1 MMQSVPERSEG
12 KTSHAK
18 TLTMIGFKVNL
29 SWHYLVLFSPIFIGA
44 TDNPSF
50 AFFLERQ
57 LTLYLTLALSFG
69 VLVGVGRFFLKRN
82 KIAPSTLL
90 LGAAGLLATV
100 ASVLSLATLSADMP
114 WRIASVVLLGF
125 SEAFLMFL
133 WLHYYMEAAAGH
145 LFRSFAVDMMAG
157 GVIAFLTCSFVP
169 PLSYLVTLCMP
180 AVATVSLIANWRTI
194 EPVDAAAPAPA
205 VKPPRKSILR
215 HSLKTLLPTTVYAFV
230 FGLLQGG
237 FINSGIALLM
247 AGNAVVLV
255 GIVLA
260 GIVIFFIPEAPET
273 NADIDTIHRFSLL
286 FFVLGI
292 VGLSFL
298 GGALLASETV
308 ILAGFNLFDFGGLIL
323 GVGLAR
329 RLKPGSLLLV
339 DGGRVL
345 VYVSLAVGLVVGRC
359 VVTGFGVADPS
370 LVLYSLCG
378 AAITMLVATVLPPF
392 REQESFE
399 TQIACMTSESAESG
413 DAATGG
419 AAGSEAGAAA
429 APASG
434 AHAPAASKKAAV
446 ESASAQRDEPAP
458 SKSALS
464 SKPSG
469 EPKRADTPW
478 RRTCRGIAELYKLS
492 PRETEI
498 FFLIAKGRNAEYV
511 QQKLVISMHTAKT
524 HIANIYHKLGV
535 HSSQEMLSL
544 IETFREEDIKSQK
557 QD

>member
-1 MMQSVPERSEG
+1 
-12 KTSHAK
+12 
-18 TLTMIGFKVNL
+18 MIGFKVNL

-57 LTLYLTLALSFG
+57 FTLYLTLALSFG
-69 VLVGVGRFFLKRN
+69 ALVGVGRFFLKRN
-82 KIAPSTLL
+82 KTAPSTLL

-169 PLSYLVTLCMP
+169 PLSYVVALCMP

-298 GGALLASETV
+298 GGGGVLLASETV

-345 VYVSLAVGLVVGRC
+345 VYVSLAVGLVVGKC

-378 AAITMLVATVLPPF
+378 AAITMLVATVLTPF
-392 REQESFE
+392 REQEPFE
-399 TQIACMTSESAESG
+399 AQLARMTS
-413 DAATGG
+413 DPG
-419 AAGSEAGAAA
+419 AAAPEGAAA
-429 APASG
+429 AKKADVASASAAGAPAPSG
-434 AHAPAASKKAAV
+434 AGAGTSKKAAA
-446 ESASAQRDEPAP
+446 EPAPDASASASRDEDAP
-458 SKSALS
+458 SKPALS

-544 IETFREEDIKSQK
+544 IETFREEDIKSQE

>member
-1 MMQSVPERSEG
+1 
-12 KTSHAK
+12 
-18 TLTMIGFKVNL
+18 MIGFKVIL

-44 TDNPSF
+44 TNNPSF
-50 AFFLERQ
+50 SFFLERQ
-57 LTLYLTLALSFG
+57 FTLYLTLALSFAA
-69 VLVGVGRFFLKRN
+69 LVGVGRFFLNRN
-82 KIAPSTLL
+82 KTAPSTLL
-90 LGAAGLLATV
+90 LGAAGVLATV
-100 ASVLSLATLSADMP
+100 ASALSLATLSADMP

-157 GVIAFLTCSFVP
+157 GIIAFLTCSFVP
-169 PLSYLVTLCMP
+169 PISYIVTLCMP
-180 AVATVSLIANWRTI
+180 AVATVSLVANWRTI
-194 EPVDAAAPAPA
+194 EPVDVAVPAPA
-205 VKPPRKSILR
+205 INPPRKSILR

-237 FINSGIALLM
+237 FINSGVALLM

-255 GIVLA
+255 GIVVA

-292 VGLSFL
+292 VGQ
-298 GGALLASETV
+298 TV

-345 VYVSLAVGLVVGRC
+345 VYVSLAVGLVVGKG
-359 VVTGFGVADPS
+359 VVTGLGAADPS

-378 AAITMLVATVLPPF
+378 AAITMLVATVLTPF
-392 REQESFE
+392 REQDPFE
-399 TQIACMTSESAESG
+399 VQLARMPAEAGEVGTASTAVTDAAPTSDTATSKKTAGDATAAASTLIARDEAATSSKTAMPAKPNAES
-413 DAATGG
+413 
-419 AAGSEAGAAA
+419 
-429 APASG
+429 
-434 AHAPAASKKAAV
+434 
-446 ESASAQRDEPAP
+446 
-458 SKSALS
+458 
-464 SKPSG
+464 
-469 EPKRADTPW
+469 KRADTPW
-478 RRTCRGIAELYKLS
+478 RRTCRTIAELYKLS

-544 IETFREEDIKSQK
+544 IETFREEDIKSQE

>member
-1 MMQSVPERSEG
+1 
-12 KTSHAK
+12 
-18 TLTMIGFKVNL
+18 MIGFKVNL

-57 LTLYLTLALSFG
+57 FTLYLTLALSFG
-69 VLVGVGRFFLKRN
+69 ALVGVGRFFLKRN
-82 KIAPSTLL
+82 KTAPSTLL

-169 PLSYLVTLCMP
+169 PLSYVVALCMP

-194 EPVDAAAPAPA
+194 EPVDVAARTPA
-205 VKPPRKSILR
+205 VVPPRKSVLR

-237 FINSGIALLM
+237 FINSGVALLM

-255 GIVLA
+255 GIVVA

-298 GGALLASETV
+298 GGGGGVLLASETV

-345 VYVSLAVGLVVGRC
+345 VYMSLAVGLVVGKT
-359 VVTGFGVADPS
+359 VVTGLGVADPS

-378 AAITMLVATVLPPF
+378 AAITMLVATVLTPF
-392 REQESFE
+392 REQEPFE
-399 TQIACMTSESAESG
+399 AQLARMTS
-413 DAATGG
+413 DPG
-419 AAGSEAGAAA
+419 AAAPEGAAA
-429 APASG
+429 AKKADVASASAAGAPAPSG
-434 AHAPAASKKAAV
+434 AGAGTSKKAAA
-446 ESASAQRDEPAP
+446 EPAPDASASASRDEDAP
-458 SKSALS
+458 SKPALS

-544 IETFREEDIKSQK
+544 IETFREEDIKSQE

>member
-1 MMQSVPERSEG
+1 
-12 KTSHAK
+12 
-18 TLTMIGFKVNL
+18 MIGFKILL

-44 TDNPSF
+44 TNNPSF
-50 AFFLERQ
+50 SFFLERQ
-57 LTLYLTLALSFG
+57 FTLYLTLALSFG
-69 VLVGVGRFFLKRN
+69 ALVGVGRFFLNRN
-82 KIAPSTLL
+82 KTAPSTLL
-90 LGAAGLLATV
+90 LGAAGVLATV
-100 ASVLSLATLSADMP
+100 ASALSLVTLSADMP

-157 GVIAFLTCSFVP
+157 GILAFLTCSFVP

-194 EPVDAAAPAPA
+194 EPVDVAARTPA
-205 VKPPRKSILR
+205 VVPPRKSVLR

-237 FINSGIALLM
+237 FINSGVALLM

-255 GIVLA
+255 GIVVA

-298 GGALLASETV
+298 GGGGGVLLASETV
-308 ILAGFNLFDFGGLIL
+308 ILTGFNLFDFGGLIL

-345 VYVSLAVGLVVGRC
+345 VYMSLAVGLVVGKT
-359 VVTGFGVADPS
+359 VVTGLGVADPS

-378 AAITMLVATVLPPF
+378 AAITMLVATVLTPF
-392 REQESFE
+392 REQEPFE
-399 TQIACMTSESAESG
+399 AQLARMTSDS
-413 DAATGG
+413 G
-419 AAGSEAGAAA
+419 AAAPEGAAA
-429 APASG
+429 AKKADVASASAVGAPAPSG
-434 AHAPAASKKAAV
+434 AGAGTSKKAA
-446 ESASAQRDEPAP
+446 AEPAP
-458 SKSALS
+458 DAPASASRDEDAPSKPALS

-544 IETFREEDIKSQK
+544 IETFREEDIKSQE

>member
-1 MMQSVPERSEG
+1 M
-12 KTSHAK
+12 
-18 TLTMIGFKVNL
+18 
-29 SWHYLVLFSPIFIGA
+29 
-44 TDNPSF
+44 
-50 AFFLERQ
+50 
-57 LTLYLTLALSFG
+57 
-69 VLVGVGRFFLKRN
+69 
-82 KIAPSTLL
+82 
-90 LGAAGLLATV
+90 
-100 ASVLSLATLSADMP
+100 
-114 WRIASVVLLGF
+114 
-125 SEAFLMFL
+125 
-133 WLHYYMEAAAGH
+133 
-145 LFRSFAVDMMAG
+145 
-157 GVIAFLTCSFVP
+157 
-169 PLSYLVTLCMP
+169 
-180 AVATVSLIANWRTI
+180 
-194 EPVDAAAPAPA
+194 
-205 VKPPRKSILR
+205 
-215 HSLKTLLPTTVYAFV
+215 
-230 FGLLQGG
+230 
-237 FINSGIALLM
+237 
-247 AGNAVVLV
+247 
-255 GIVLA
+255 
-260 GIVIFFIPEAPET
+260 
-273 NADIDTIHRFSLL
+273 
-286 FFVLGI
+286 
-292 VGLSFL
+292 
-298 GGALLASETV
+298 
-308 ILAGFNLFDFGGLIL
+308 
-323 GVGLAR
+323 
-329 RLKPGSLLLV
+329 
-339 DGGRVL
+339 L

-378 AAITMLVATVLPPF
+378 AAITMLVATVLTPF

-399 TQIACMTSESAESG
+399 TQIACMTSESAES
-413 DAATGG
+413 
-419 AAGSEAGAAA
+419 GSEAGAAA

>member
-1 MMQSVPERSEG
+1 M
-12 KTSHAK
+12 
-18 TLTMIGFKVNL
+18 
-29 SWHYLVLFSPIFIGA
+29 
-44 TDNPSF
+44 
-50 AFFLERQ
+50 
-57 LTLYLTLALSFG
+57 
-69 VLVGVGRFFLKRN
+69 
-82 KIAPSTLL
+82 
-90 LGAAGLLATV
+90 
-100 ASVLSLATLSADMP
+100 
-114 WRIASVVLLGF
+114 
-125 SEAFLMFL
+125 
-133 WLHYYMEAAAGH
+133 
-145 LFRSFAVDMMAG
+145 
-157 GVIAFLTCSFVP
+157 
-169 PLSYLVTLCMP
+169 
-180 AVATVSLIANWRTI
+180 
-194 EPVDAAAPAPA
+194 
-205 VKPPRKSILR
+205 
-215 HSLKTLLPTTVYAFV
+215 
-230 FGLLQGG
+230 
-237 FINSGIALLM
+237 
-247 AGNAVVLV
+247 
-255 GIVLA
+255 
-260 GIVIFFIPEAPET
+260 
-273 NADIDTIHRFSLL
+273 
-286 FFVLGI
+286 
-292 VGLSFL
+292 
-298 GGALLASETV
+298 LLASETV

-378 AAITMLVATVLPPF
+378 AAITMLVATVLTPF

-419 AAGSEAGAAA
+419 AAGSETGAAA